1 MESKKIILDNPG
13 STPTTT
19 GRKNRSSLSL
29 LTLLSC
35 FVFLCSTGCPSQ
47 SSQKKQIGDTGK
59 KVGRVDLPPLKIG
72 IVDCDELTESIQTR
86 WQEFSEQQ
94 IELIKVER
102 GKINNTEI
110 PSLDVILYP
119 AHFLGTIAETD
130 WIAPV
135 PTPLLQ
141 RLGVG
146 SKAGKSNQ
154 EVSENPE
161 TGIENW
167 SSRWRSIA
175 ISKGHLI
182 GLRVGGRWW
191 GAATRGL
198 DGQPVSYTHLTLPT
212 TRQKWRSRG
221 SPYH

>member
-1 MESKKIILDNPG
+1 LFFFARPDAH
-13 STPTTT
+13 
-19 GRKNRSSLSL
+19 RK
-29 LTLLSC
+29 
-35 FVFLCSTGCPSQ
+35 VPK
-47 SSQKKQIGDTGK
+47 KKQIGETGK

-94 IELIKVER
+94 IELIKLER

-146 SKAGKSNQ
+146 SRPGKSNQ
-154 EVSENPE
+154 EVSENLE

-167 SSRWRSIA
+167 SSRWGAHSPWEV
-175 ISKGHLI
+175 H
-182 GLRVGGRWW
+182 VGSQ
-191 GAATRGL
+191 
-198 DGQPVSYTHLTLPT
+198 QPAVSMWNP
-212 TRQKWRSRG
+212 
-221 SPYH
+221 